1 MQHFS
6 FTFLSFLSV
15 LFAFSL
21 FSWCG
26 ILAFVVLPLSPF
38 RSFVGVFL
46 ASVVLPS
53 CAVFAFGSYPSSG
66 VLVLPVCF
74 AFVVLSSCAVSLFQE
89 NHTKRRPKR
98 RKQCR
103 KEGLL
108 HQGQT
113 TKVKTAHEERSTK
126 ARRPQ
131 QEKLKAKTATT
142 SISPFL
148 ISF

>member
-74 AFVVLSSCAVSLFQE
+74 AFVLSSCAVFTFSRKPHKEKTKKTKTVQKGRITTPRTDNKSE
-89 NHTKRRPKR
+89 NSTR
-98 RKQCR
+98 RK
-103 KEGLL
+103 KYKGEK
-108 HQGQT
+108 T
-113 TKVKTAHEERSTK
+113 TARKVKGENSYY
-126 ARRPQ
+126 
-131 QEKLKAKTATT
+131 
-142 SISPFL
+142 
-148 ISF
+148 

>member
-74 AFVVLSSCAVSLFQE
+74 AFVVLSSCAVFTFSRKPHKE
-89 NHTKRRPKR
+89 KTKKTKTVQKGRI
-98 RKQCR
+98 
-103 KEGLL
+103 
-108 HQGQT
+108 T
-113 TKVKTAHEERSTK
+113 TPRTDNKVKTAHEERSTK